1 MKSIKL
7 QIKEIFK
14 PINIFIKIFILIFS
28 FNSNCGIITNIDII
42 TTPIKRKVT
51 INELKNITIEFYKY
65 DSLSITFK
73 ENFKKNIPK
82 VITII

>member
-1 MKSIKL
+1 MIIFMKSIKL

-14 PINIFIKIFILIFS
+14 PINIFIKIF
-28 FNSNCGIITNIDII
+28 ITNIDII